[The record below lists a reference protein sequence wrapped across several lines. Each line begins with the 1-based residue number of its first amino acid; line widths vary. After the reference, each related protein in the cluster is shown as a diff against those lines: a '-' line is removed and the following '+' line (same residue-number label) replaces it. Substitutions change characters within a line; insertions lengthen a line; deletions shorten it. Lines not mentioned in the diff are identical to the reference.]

1 MTPPRTWLAT
11 SILPVAALLILAAI
25 GFARLIVDPSGL
37 IVDPDRPSVDFAN
50 RGDPRPIG
58 NDLTFLFLPH
68 HESIARRIEAFGH
81 IPTWDSRGFGGRP
94 LVGNPQAGLLY
105 PPAWLVWRLKTPS
118 ALGWITIAHLLWG
131 GLGTYLLLRSTGAG
145 RWASTVAAG
154 VYQASPYLLA
164 HTFEGHYPHVWAA
177 CWYPWAFWTF
187 HGLLERKPRGLLVA
201 PILTLTFLTGHPQ
214 EWLLLVLALSGWSV
228 ADAVLARKSGGPRR
242 AFAWLASLV
251 ISIGMAGVDIGPQ
264 LLARPWLLRGHL
276 PGSDGIPRRY
286 HISILSLFQCLDP
299 EALGGPSDY
308 FGDDNYWESVFSIG
322 LVPMTLAVVGAC
334 RYPDRRRVRG
344 WLVLLLIAVVF
355 AGGRPMGLYPLAC
368 STIPGVGLIRVAA
381 RSLFLANLAAAVLV
395 GLGVETWRQQFAS
408 TPDWR
413 RLGRRIGTAGALV
426 IVLLVALSFVRPT
439 HRPTLSSTNFDRP
452 PSPPSGRAGLASAR
466 VLGDPRFWAASGVLG
481 VLIAVGCRPIA
492 ASRRPAIAAS
502 IGLLALAELTAYGS
516 SMLRVAPASRFVGPD
531 PIGEAI
537 DRLNAAGE
545 QPRPAVRIK
554 ARDAFYGDLPA
565 TRAGIEKTN
574 IGDTFQIDHA
584 STLYETLYPIA
595 SHVRPMSERRLSPEA
610 RAAWRRIR
618 RAVLDRMGVAFLVSD
633 RVEADP
639 PWPVAAEGIANGSR
653 FVIQRN
659 PFAMPGAYVVPGA
672 TVLPDQPGVA
682 LPALAEL
689 DPRRT
694 VVMSTDPMAG
704 LPPGPRQPFA
714 AASWIS
720 TDPDRPTFRV
730 DTEAPGLLVVASTW
744 MPGWSATVDGRPAP
758 VLRGDIAHRVVPL
771 PDPGRHIVAMRYQP
785 PGLAAG
791 LALSIVST
799 LLGLGF
805 AIRRWIIRSAA
816 PSPFP
821 LTLHRARIAPNRHPI
836 CHEAR

>member
-1 MTPPRTWLAT
+1 MTSPRTWLA
-11 SILPVAALLILAAI
+11 SPILPPAVLLILAAI
-25 GFARLIVDPSGL
+25 SFARLIDDPSAL
-37 IVDPDRPSVDFAN
+37 IVDPDRTSIDYAN
-50 RGDPRPIG
+50 RGDPRPVG

-81 IPTWDSRGFGGRP
+81 LPTWDARGFGGRP
-94 LVGNPQAGLLY
+94 LVGNPQAGMSY
-105 PPAWLVWRLKTPS
+105 PPTWLAWRLRSPS

-131 GLGTYLLLRSTGAG
+131 GWGTYLLLRSMGAG

-177 CWYPWAFWTF
+177 CWYPWAFWAF
-187 HGLLERKPRGLLVA
+187 RGSRERKPRGLLLP

-214 EWLLLVLALSGWSV
+214 EWLLLVLALSGWAV
-228 ADAVLARKSGGPRR
+228 ADAILTRRSGGPRG
-242 AFAWLASLV
+242 ALTWFAALV
-251 ISIGMAGVDIGPQ
+251 VSIGMAGIDIGPQ

-276 PGSDGIPRRY
+276 PGSDSIPRRY
-286 HISILSLFQCLDP
+286 HIGSLSLFQCLDP

-308 FGDDNYWESVFSIG
+308 FGDDNYWESVCSIG
-322 LVPMTLAVVGAC
+322 LVPMTLAIVGAF
-334 RYPDRRRVRG
+334 RFPDRRLVRG
-344 WLVLLLIAVVF
+344 WLLLLLIAVVF

-395 GLGVETWRQQFAS
+395 GLGLETWRREFAS
-408 TPDWR
+408 ATDWR
-413 RLGRRIGTAGALV
+413 RLGRRIGTAGTLV
-426 IVLLVALSFVRPT
+426 IVLLVALSFERPT
-439 HRPTLSSTNFDRP
+439 HRPTLSSANIDRP
-452 PSPPSGRAGLASAR
+452 PSPPSGRASLAAAR
-466 VLGDPRFWAASGVLG
+466 VLGDPRFWAASSVLG
-481 VLIAVGCRPIA
+481 LLIAVGCRPIA
-492 ASRRPAIAAS
+492 VRRRRTVAAS
-502 IGLLALAELTAYGS
+502 IGLLALAELAAYGS

-531 PIGEAI
+531 PIGETIARLSGAS
-537 DRLNAAGE
+537 DR
-545 QPRPAVRIK
+545 PRPAVRIK

-565 TRAGIEKTN
+565 TRSGIEKTN

-584 STLYETLYPIA
+584 SILYETLYPIA

-639 PWPVAAEGIANGSR
+639 PWPVAAEGTSNGSR

-659 PFAMPGAYVVPGA
+659 PSAMPGAYVVPGA
-672 TVLPDQPGVA
+672 TVLPDQPGVV

-694 VVMSTDPMAG
+694 VVMPSDPMAG

-714 AASWIS
+714 EASWIS

-730 DTEAPGLLVVASTW
+730 DTEAPGLLVITSTW
-744 MPGWSATVDGRPAP
+744 MPGWSATIDGQPAP
-758 VLRGDIAHRVVPL
+758 VLRGDLAHRVVPL
-771 PDPGRHIVAMRYQP
+771 PIPGRHVVAIRYRP

-799 LLGLGF
+799 LLWLGV
-805 AIRRWIIRSAA
+805 AVARWRIQTTA

-821 LTLHRARIAPNRHPI
+821 PAFHRAQIAPKRHPI
-836 CHEAR
+836 CQ